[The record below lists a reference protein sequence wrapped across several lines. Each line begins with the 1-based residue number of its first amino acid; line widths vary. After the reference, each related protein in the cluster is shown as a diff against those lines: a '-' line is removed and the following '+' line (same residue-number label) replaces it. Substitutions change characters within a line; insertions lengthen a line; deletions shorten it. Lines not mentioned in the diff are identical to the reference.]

1 MSGAAVYRLI
11 VRMTTA
17 VYAWG
22 ALTVMLIAISVSVAW
37 HSWGETLM
45 DVYALFEIAEREG
58 RVGVARKSKLVDA
71 RAAVP
76 GEVIVTL
83 ILGEGKETQSRPA
96 AAGDMVV
103 RNRCEATG
111 NEEYLVRAR
120 TFAERYEGPLD
131 PSIKP
136 AGAPI
141 GHAGRRCATLSSG
154 RRTASSPSPPPGA
167 RRWWQGPAMPSSA
180 IRPTPKTRIGSP
192 RGLSR
197 ARTKSSSPPGLRAR
211 RF

>member
-1 MSGAAVYRLI
+1 MYRLI

-103 RNRCEATG
+103 RNRCEATS

-120 TFAERYEGPLD
+120 TFAERYEGPLGSVDQAGWSAYRPRGPEMRYVIVRPEEGEFSFTAPWGEEMVARPSDAIVRNPAD
-131 PSIKP
+131 PKDTYRVA
-136 AGAPI
+136 AGSFACTYEI
-141 GHAGRRCATLSSG
+141 LE
-154 RRTASSPSPPPGA
+154 
-167 RRWWQGPAMPSSA
+167 
-180 IRPTPKTRIGSP
+180 SP
-192 RGLSR
+192 RASR
-197 ARTKSSSPPGLRAR
+197 
-211 RF
+211 